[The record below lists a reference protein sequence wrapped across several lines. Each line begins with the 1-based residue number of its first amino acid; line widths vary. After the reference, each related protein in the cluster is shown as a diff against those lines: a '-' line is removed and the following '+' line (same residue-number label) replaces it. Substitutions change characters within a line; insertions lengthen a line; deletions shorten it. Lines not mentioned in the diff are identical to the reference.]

1 MSRTNTERRKR
12 YRQNNRRIDYYP
24 SPEVCDIIAHYQT
37 NGVEKCIAGILD
49 SLIRAGHRAVSV
61 SGNGKNQ

>member
-24 SPEVCDIIAHYQT
+24 SPEVADIIAHYQAT
-37 NGVEKCIAGILD
+37 GAEKCIAGILD
-49 SLIRAGHRAVSV
+49 GLIRAGHRSA
-61 SGNGKNQ
+61 SGNKEKNQ